1 MKRPGPDALRDFF
14 RSHVFNT
21 DGNEITDFEKAI
33 EEFYR
38 RFDPEFDQLRYN
50 GIGIQIKQIVREPYI
65 IEEQNA
71 QDEGFKEVNTLENI
85 TTIYF
90 CFLQNPEAELSFTLW
105 GDIEEKPFFAYSKA
119 ELLDFFEFRFRRFSK
134 FLIR

>member
-1 MKRPGPDALRDFF
+1 MKRPDPEALRDFF
-14 RSHVFNT
+14 RSHIFNADRT
-21 DGNEITDFEKAI
+21 DVNAFEKAV

-38 RFDPEFDQLRYN
+38 RFDTEFDQYRYN
-50 GIGIQIKQIVREPYI
+50 EIGIHVNRIAREPYI
-65 IEEQNA
+65 VEEQNA
-71 QDEGFKEVNTLENI
+71 QDERIKEVNTLEHI

-105 GDIEEKPFFAYSKA
+105 GNIEEKPFFSYSKA

-134 FLIR
+134 FLVR